1 MKVFEDKINKK
12 WKIGSNGKSIYNS
25 KKEAERALLDK
36 IVSKLM
42 ELNKKRSDI
51 LKWIGQTGNL
61 LMNF

>member
-12 WKIGSNGKSIYNS
+12 WKIGSNGKAVYNS

-51 LKWIGQTGNL
+51 LK
-61 LMNF
+61 